1 MSVVM
6 ARIDNRLLHGIIVTQ
21 WAPVSGATRV
31 MVIDDKVAGDEVLK
45 STMRMA
51 RPAGMA
57 VSIIS
62 EQTALK
68 NFAAGKYDREKVF
81 VIAKE
86 PETILHL
93 VESGIELPSLIVGGS
108 LVKEGGV
115 QLTQRAYASAEN
127 VQSYKAL
134 IARGVKVTAQ
144 FVPADKPVSVADL
157 IRGGIMVNFTI
168 LQVVLLTL
176 LAFIKHVDYYG
187 IPMIFVNYAVFWGLI
202 TGVVMGDWQTGL
214 VIGGT
219 IQLMQLGVAG
229 FGGSSIPDYGTMAI
243 IATAYGVTLGADTGL
258 AIGLPVGMLGIQL
271 DVIVKILNGFVVEK
285 SQKFCDEGKFKQM
298 NAILWVCPVL
308 FGLCAALPVFVSVTL
323 GQPAVNWL
331 LEVMPQWFLSGL
343 TLAGKMLPAVGIAML
358 LRYMPT
364 GKYFQYLLA
373 GFFLSAF
380 LNVPIIG
387 AAIVGVALAIAFY
400 QRAERDT
407 ELAAHASADAFIGED
422 E

>member
-86 PETILHL
+86 PETG
-93 VESGIELPSLIVGGS
+93 VELPSLVVGGS
-108 LVKEGGV
+108 LVKEDGI

-157 IRGGIMVNFTI
+157 I
-168 LQVVLLTL
+168 
-176 LAFIKHVDYYG
+176 
-187 IPMIFVNYAVFWGLI
+187 
-202 TGVVMGDWQTGL
+202 
-214 VIGGT
+214 
-219 IQLMQLGVAG
+219 
-229 FGGSSIPDYGTMAI
+229 
-243 IATAYGVTLGADTGL
+243 
-258 AIGLPVGMLGIQL
+258 
-271 DVIVKILNGFVVEK
+271 
-285 SQKFCDEGKFKQM
+285 
-298 NAILWVCPVL
+298 
-308 FGLCAALPVFVSVTL
+308 
-323 GQPAVNWL
+323 
-331 LEVMPQWFLSGL
+331 
-343 TLAGKMLPAVGIAML
+343 
-358 LRYMPT
+358 
-364 GKYFQYLLA
+364 
-373 GFFLSAF
+373 
-380 LNVPIIG
+380 
-387 AAIVGVALAIAFY
+387 
-400 QRAERDT
+400 
-407 ELAAHASADAFIGED
+407 
-422 E
+422 

>member
-31 MVIDDKVAGDEVLK
+31 MVIDDKVA
-45 STMRMA
+45 
-51 RPAGMA
+51 
-57 VSIIS
+57 

-157 IRGGIMVNFTI
+157 I
-168 LQVVLLTL
+168 
-176 LAFIKHVDYYG
+176 
-187 IPMIFVNYAVFWGLI
+187 
-202 TGVVMGDWQTGL
+202 
-214 VIGGT
+214 
-219 IQLMQLGVAG
+219 
-229 FGGSSIPDYGTMAI
+229 
-243 IATAYGVTLGADTGL
+243 
-258 AIGLPVGMLGIQL
+258 
-271 DVIVKILNGFVVEK
+271 
-285 SQKFCDEGKFKQM
+285 
-298 NAILWVCPVL
+298 
-308 FGLCAALPVFVSVTL
+308 
-323 GQPAVNWL
+323 
-331 LEVMPQWFLSGL
+331 
-343 TLAGKMLPAVGIAML
+343 
-358 LRYMPT
+358 
-364 GKYFQYLLA
+364 
-373 GFFLSAF
+373 
-380 LNVPIIG
+380 
-387 AAIVGVALAIAFY
+387 
-400 QRAERDT
+400 
-407 ELAAHASADAFIGED
+407 
-422 E
+422 

>member
-115 QLTQRAYASAEN
+115 QLAYASAEN

-157 IRGGIMVNFTI
+157 I
-168 LQVVLLTL
+168 
-176 LAFIKHVDYYG
+176 
-187 IPMIFVNYAVFWGLI
+187 
-202 TGVVMGDWQTGL
+202 
-214 VIGGT
+214 
-219 IQLMQLGVAG
+219 
-229 FGGSSIPDYGTMAI
+229 
-243 IATAYGVTLGADTGL
+243 
-258 AIGLPVGMLGIQL
+258 
-271 DVIVKILNGFVVEK
+271 
-285 SQKFCDEGKFKQM
+285 
-298 NAILWVCPVL
+298 
-308 FGLCAALPVFVSVTL
+308 
-323 GQPAVNWL
+323 
-331 LEVMPQWFLSGL
+331 
-343 TLAGKMLPAVGIAML
+343 
-358 LRYMPT
+358 
-364 GKYFQYLLA
+364 
-373 GFFLSAF
+373 
-380 LNVPIIG
+380 
-387 AAIVGVALAIAFY
+387 
-400 QRAERDT
+400 
-407 ELAAHASADAFIGED
+407 
-422 E
+422 

>member
-62 EQTALK
+62 EETALK

-108 LVKEGGV
+108 LEGGV

-157 IRGGIMVNFTI
+157 I
-168 LQVVLLTL
+168 
-176 LAFIKHVDYYG
+176 
-187 IPMIFVNYAVFWGLI
+187 
-202 TGVVMGDWQTGL
+202 
-214 VIGGT
+214 
-219 IQLMQLGVAG
+219 
-229 FGGSSIPDYGTMAI
+229 
-243 IATAYGVTLGADTGL
+243 
-258 AIGLPVGMLGIQL
+258 
-271 DVIVKILNGFVVEK
+271 
-285 SQKFCDEGKFKQM
+285 
-298 NAILWVCPVL
+298 
-308 FGLCAALPVFVSVTL
+308 
-323 GQPAVNWL
+323 
-331 LEVMPQWFLSGL
+331 
-343 TLAGKMLPAVGIAML
+343 
-358 LRYMPT
+358 
-364 GKYFQYLLA
+364 
-373 GFFLSAF
+373 
-380 LNVPIIG
+380 
-387 AAIVGVALAIAFY
+387 
-400 QRAERDT
+400 
-407 ELAAHASADAFIGED
+407 
-422 E
+422 

>member
-31 MVIDDKVAGDEVLK
+31 MVIDDEVLK

-86 PETILHL
+86 PETMLRL
-93 VESGIELPSLIVGGS
+93 VESGVELPSLVVGGS
-108 LVKEGGV
+108 LVKEDGI

-157 IRGGIMVNFTI
+157 I
-168 LQVVLLTL
+168 
-176 LAFIKHVDYYG
+176 
-187 IPMIFVNYAVFWGLI
+187 
-202 TGVVMGDWQTGL
+202 
-214 VIGGT
+214 
-219 IQLMQLGVAG
+219 
-229 FGGSSIPDYGTMAI
+229 
-243 IATAYGVTLGADTGL
+243 
-258 AIGLPVGMLGIQL
+258 
-271 DVIVKILNGFVVEK
+271 
-285 SQKFCDEGKFKQM
+285 
-298 NAILWVCPVL
+298 
-308 FGLCAALPVFVSVTL
+308 
-323 GQPAVNWL
+323 
-331 LEVMPQWFLSGL
+331 
-343 TLAGKMLPAVGIAML
+343 
-358 LRYMPT
+358 
-364 GKYFQYLLA
+364 
-373 GFFLSAF
+373 
-380 LNVPIIG
+380 
-387 AAIVGVALAIAFY
+387 
-400 QRAERDT
+400 
-407 ELAAHASADAFIGED
+407 
-422 E
+422 

>member
-86 PETILHL
+86 PETMLR
-93 VESGIELPSLIVGGS
+93 
-108 LVKEGGV
+108 LVKEDGI

-134 IARGVKVTAQ
+134 IARGVKVKAQ

-157 IRGGIMVNFTI
+157 I
-168 LQVVLLTL
+168 
-176 LAFIKHVDYYG
+176 
-187 IPMIFVNYAVFWGLI
+187 
-202 TGVVMGDWQTGL
+202 
-214 VIGGT
+214 
-219 IQLMQLGVAG
+219 
-229 FGGSSIPDYGTMAI
+229 
-243 IATAYGVTLGADTGL
+243 
-258 AIGLPVGMLGIQL
+258 
-271 DVIVKILNGFVVEK
+271 
-285 SQKFCDEGKFKQM
+285 
-298 NAILWVCPVL
+298 
-308 FGLCAALPVFVSVTL
+308 
-323 GQPAVNWL
+323 
-331 LEVMPQWFLSGL
+331 
-343 TLAGKMLPAVGIAML
+343 
-358 LRYMPT
+358 
-364 GKYFQYLLA
+364 
-373 GFFLSAF
+373 
-380 LNVPIIG
+380 
-387 AAIVGVALAIAFY
+387 
-400 QRAERDT
+400 
-407 ELAAHASADAFIGED
+407 
-422 E
+422 

>member
-62 EQTALK
+62 EETALK

-93 VESGIELPSLIVGGS
+93 VESLIVGGS

-157 IRGGIMVNFTI
+157 I
-168 LQVVLLTL
+168 
-176 LAFIKHVDYYG
+176 
-187 IPMIFVNYAVFWGLI
+187 
-202 TGVVMGDWQTGL
+202 
-214 VIGGT
+214 
-219 IQLMQLGVAG
+219 
-229 FGGSSIPDYGTMAI
+229 
-243 IATAYGVTLGADTGL
+243 
-258 AIGLPVGMLGIQL
+258 
-271 DVIVKILNGFVVEK
+271 
-285 SQKFCDEGKFKQM
+285 
-298 NAILWVCPVL
+298 
-308 FGLCAALPVFVSVTL
+308 
-323 GQPAVNWL
+323 
-331 LEVMPQWFLSGL
+331 
-343 TLAGKMLPAVGIAML
+343 
-358 LRYMPT
+358 
-364 GKYFQYLLA
+364 
-373 GFFLSAF
+373 
-380 LNVPIIG
+380 
-387 AAIVGVALAIAFY
+387 
-400 QRAERDT
+400 
-407 ELAAHASADAFIGED
+407 
-422 E
+422 

>member
-93 VESGIELPSLIVGGS
+93 VESLIVGGS

-157 IRGGIMVNFTI
+157 I
-168 LQVVLLTL
+168 
-176 LAFIKHVDYYG
+176 
-187 IPMIFVNYAVFWGLI
+187 
-202 TGVVMGDWQTGL
+202 
-214 VIGGT
+214 
-219 IQLMQLGVAG
+219 
-229 FGGSSIPDYGTMAI
+229 
-243 IATAYGVTLGADTGL
+243 
-258 AIGLPVGMLGIQL
+258 
-271 DVIVKILNGFVVEK
+271 
-285 SQKFCDEGKFKQM
+285 
-298 NAILWVCPVL
+298 
-308 FGLCAALPVFVSVTL
+308 
-323 GQPAVNWL
+323 
-331 LEVMPQWFLSGL
+331 
-343 TLAGKMLPAVGIAML
+343 
-358 LRYMPT
+358 
-364 GKYFQYLLA
+364 
-373 GFFLSAF
+373 
-380 LNVPIIG
+380 
-387 AAIVGVALAIAFY
+387 
-400 QRAERDT
+400 
-407 ELAAHASADAFIGED
+407 
-422 E
+422 

>member
-68 NFAAGKYDREKVF
+68 NLRRGQVRPREGL

-86 PETILHL
+86 PETMLRL
-93 VESGIELPSLIVGGS
+93 VESGVELPSLVVGGS
-108 LVKEGGV
+108 LVKEDGI

-157 IRGGIMVNFTI
+157 I
-168 LQVVLLTL
+168 
-176 LAFIKHVDYYG
+176 
-187 IPMIFVNYAVFWGLI
+187 
-202 TGVVMGDWQTGL
+202 
-214 VIGGT
+214 
-219 IQLMQLGVAG
+219 
-229 FGGSSIPDYGTMAI
+229 
-243 IATAYGVTLGADTGL
+243 
-258 AIGLPVGMLGIQL
+258 
-271 DVIVKILNGFVVEK
+271 
-285 SQKFCDEGKFKQM
+285 
-298 NAILWVCPVL
+298 
-308 FGLCAALPVFVSVTL
+308 
-323 GQPAVNWL
+323 
-331 LEVMPQWFLSGL
+331 
-343 TLAGKMLPAVGIAML
+343 
-358 LRYMPT
+358 
-364 GKYFQYLLA
+364 
-373 GFFLSAF
+373 
-380 LNVPIIG
+380 
-387 AAIVGVALAIAFY
+387 
-400 QRAERDT
+400 
-407 ELAAHASADAFIGED
+407 
-422 E
+422 

>member
-86 PETILHL
+86 PETIL
-93 VESGIELPSLIVGGS
+93 GGS

-157 IRGGIMVNFTI
+157 I
-168 LQVVLLTL
+168 
-176 LAFIKHVDYYG
+176 
-187 IPMIFVNYAVFWGLI
+187 
-202 TGVVMGDWQTGL
+202 
-214 VIGGT
+214 
-219 IQLMQLGVAG
+219 
-229 FGGSSIPDYGTMAI
+229 
-243 IATAYGVTLGADTGL
+243 
-258 AIGLPVGMLGIQL
+258 
-271 DVIVKILNGFVVEK
+271 
-285 SQKFCDEGKFKQM
+285 
-298 NAILWVCPVL
+298 
-308 FGLCAALPVFVSVTL
+308 
-323 GQPAVNWL
+323 
-331 LEVMPQWFLSGL
+331 
-343 TLAGKMLPAVGIAML
+343 
-358 LRYMPT
+358 
-364 GKYFQYLLA
+364 
-373 GFFLSAF
+373 
-380 LNVPIIG
+380 
-387 AAIVGVALAIAFY
+387 
-400 QRAERDT
+400 
-407 ELAAHASADAFIGED
+407 
-422 E
+422 

>member
-68 NFAAGKYDREKVF
+68 NFAAGKYDREKV
-81 VIAKE
+81 
-86 PETILHL
+86 
-93 VESGIELPSLIVGGS
+93 ESGIELPSLIVGGS

-157 IRGGIMVNFTI
+157 I
-168 LQVVLLTL
+168 
-176 LAFIKHVDYYG
+176 
-187 IPMIFVNYAVFWGLI
+187 
-202 TGVVMGDWQTGL
+202 
-214 VIGGT
+214 
-219 IQLMQLGVAG
+219 
-229 FGGSSIPDYGTMAI
+229 
-243 IATAYGVTLGADTGL
+243 
-258 AIGLPVGMLGIQL
+258 
-271 DVIVKILNGFVVEK
+271 
-285 SQKFCDEGKFKQM
+285 
-298 NAILWVCPVL
+298 
-308 FGLCAALPVFVSVTL
+308 
-323 GQPAVNWL
+323 
-331 LEVMPQWFLSGL
+331 
-343 TLAGKMLPAVGIAML
+343 
-358 LRYMPT
+358 
-364 GKYFQYLLA
+364 
-373 GFFLSAF
+373 
-380 LNVPIIG
+380 
-387 AAIVGVALAIAFY
+387 
-400 QRAERDT
+400 
-407 ELAAHASADAFIGED
+407 
-422 E
+422 

>member
-62 EQTALK
+62 EETALK

-86 PETILHL
+86 PETMLHL

-115 QLTQRAYASAEN
+115 QLTQRAYAAEN

-157 IRGGIMVNFTI
+157 I
-168 LQVVLLTL
+168 
-176 LAFIKHVDYYG
+176 
-187 IPMIFVNYAVFWGLI
+187 
-202 TGVVMGDWQTGL
+202 
-214 VIGGT
+214 
-219 IQLMQLGVAG
+219 
-229 FGGSSIPDYGTMAI
+229 
-243 IATAYGVTLGADTGL
+243 
-258 AIGLPVGMLGIQL
+258 
-271 DVIVKILNGFVVEK
+271 
-285 SQKFCDEGKFKQM
+285 
-298 NAILWVCPVL
+298 
-308 FGLCAALPVFVSVTL
+308 
-323 GQPAVNWL
+323 
-331 LEVMPQWFLSGL
+331 
-343 TLAGKMLPAVGIAML
+343 
-358 LRYMPT
+358 
-364 GKYFQYLLA
+364 
-373 GFFLSAF
+373 
-380 LNVPIIG
+380 
-387 AAIVGVALAIAFY
+387 
-400 QRAERDT
+400 
-407 ELAAHASADAFIGED
+407 
-422 E
+422 

>member
-115 QLTQRAYASAEN
+115 QLTQRASAEN

-134 IARGVKVTAQ
+134 IAHGVKVTAQ

-157 IRGGIMVNFTI
+157 I
-168 LQVVLLTL
+168 
-176 LAFIKHVDYYG
+176 
-187 IPMIFVNYAVFWGLI
+187 
-202 TGVVMGDWQTGL
+202 
-214 VIGGT
+214 
-219 IQLMQLGVAG
+219 
-229 FGGSSIPDYGTMAI
+229 
-243 IATAYGVTLGADTGL
+243 
-258 AIGLPVGMLGIQL
+258 
-271 DVIVKILNGFVVEK
+271 
-285 SQKFCDEGKFKQM
+285 
-298 NAILWVCPVL
+298 
-308 FGLCAALPVFVSVTL
+308 
-323 GQPAVNWL
+323 
-331 LEVMPQWFLSGL
+331 
-343 TLAGKMLPAVGIAML
+343 
-358 LRYMPT
+358 
-364 GKYFQYLLA
+364 
-373 GFFLSAF
+373 
-380 LNVPIIG
+380 
-387 AAIVGVALAIAFY
+387 
-400 QRAERDT
+400 
-407 ELAAHASADAFIGED
+407 
-422 E
+422 

>member
-86 PETILHL
+86 PETML
-93 VESGIELPSLIVGGS
+93 VVGGS
-108 LVKEGGV
+108 LVKEDGI

-157 IRGGIMVNFTI
+157 I
-168 LQVVLLTL
+168 
-176 LAFIKHVDYYG
+176 
-187 IPMIFVNYAVFWGLI
+187 
-202 TGVVMGDWQTGL
+202 
-214 VIGGT
+214 
-219 IQLMQLGVAG
+219 
-229 FGGSSIPDYGTMAI
+229 
-243 IATAYGVTLGADTGL
+243 
-258 AIGLPVGMLGIQL
+258 
-271 DVIVKILNGFVVEK
+271 
-285 SQKFCDEGKFKQM
+285 
-298 NAILWVCPVL
+298 
-308 FGLCAALPVFVSVTL
+308 
-323 GQPAVNWL
+323 
-331 LEVMPQWFLSGL
+331 
-343 TLAGKMLPAVGIAML
+343 
-358 LRYMPT
+358 
-364 GKYFQYLLA
+364 
-373 GFFLSAF
+373 
-380 LNVPIIG
+380 
-387 AAIVGVALAIAFY
+387 
-400 QRAERDT
+400 
-407 ELAAHASADAFIGED
+407 
-422 E
+422 

>member
-86 PETILHL
+86 PETMLRL
-93 VESGIELPSLIVGGS
+93 VESGVELPSLVVGVPDGTEEIVKNS
-108 LVKEGGV
+108 LPTEDGI

-157 IRGGIMVNFTI
+157 I
-168 LQVVLLTL
+168 
-176 LAFIKHVDYYG
+176 
-187 IPMIFVNYAVFWGLI
+187 
-202 TGVVMGDWQTGL
+202 
-214 VIGGT
+214 
-219 IQLMQLGVAG
+219 
-229 FGGSSIPDYGTMAI
+229 
-243 IATAYGVTLGADTGL
+243 
-258 AIGLPVGMLGIQL
+258 
-271 DVIVKILNGFVVEK
+271 
-285 SQKFCDEGKFKQM
+285 
-298 NAILWVCPVL
+298 
-308 FGLCAALPVFVSVTL
+308 
-323 GQPAVNWL
+323 
-331 LEVMPQWFLSGL
+331 
-343 TLAGKMLPAVGIAML
+343 
-358 LRYMPT
+358 
-364 GKYFQYLLA
+364 
-373 GFFLSAF
+373 
-380 LNVPIIG
+380 
-387 AAIVGVALAIAFY
+387 
-400 QRAERDT
+400 
-407 ELAAHASADAFIGED
+407 
-422 E
+422 

>member
-86 PETILHL
+86 PETMLRL
-93 VESGIELPSLIVGGS
+93 VESGVELPSLVVGGS
-108 LVKEGGV
+108 LVKEDI

-157 IRGGIMVNFTI
+157 I
-168 LQVVLLTL
+168 
-176 LAFIKHVDYYG
+176 
-187 IPMIFVNYAVFWGLI
+187 
-202 TGVVMGDWQTGL
+202 
-214 VIGGT
+214 
-219 IQLMQLGVAG
+219 
-229 FGGSSIPDYGTMAI
+229 
-243 IATAYGVTLGADTGL
+243 
-258 AIGLPVGMLGIQL
+258 
-271 DVIVKILNGFVVEK
+271 
-285 SQKFCDEGKFKQM
+285 
-298 NAILWVCPVL
+298 
-308 FGLCAALPVFVSVTL
+308 
-323 GQPAVNWL
+323 
-331 LEVMPQWFLSGL
+331 
-343 TLAGKMLPAVGIAML
+343 
-358 LRYMPT
+358 
-364 GKYFQYLLA
+364 
-373 GFFLSAF
+373 
-380 LNVPIIG
+380 
-387 AAIVGVALAIAFY
+387 
-400 QRAERDT
+400 
-407 ELAAHASADAFIGED
+407 
-422 E
+422 

>member
-31 MVIDDKVAGDEVLK
+31 MVIGDEVLK

-157 IRGGIMVNFTI
+157 I
-168 LQVVLLTL
+168 
-176 LAFIKHVDYYG
+176 
-187 IPMIFVNYAVFWGLI
+187 
-202 TGVVMGDWQTGL
+202 
-214 VIGGT
+214 
-219 IQLMQLGVAG
+219 
-229 FGGSSIPDYGTMAI
+229 
-243 IATAYGVTLGADTGL
+243 
-258 AIGLPVGMLGIQL
+258 
-271 DVIVKILNGFVVEK
+271 
-285 SQKFCDEGKFKQM
+285 
-298 NAILWVCPVL
+298 
-308 FGLCAALPVFVSVTL
+308 
-323 GQPAVNWL
+323 
-331 LEVMPQWFLSGL
+331 
-343 TLAGKMLPAVGIAML
+343 
-358 LRYMPT
+358 
-364 GKYFQYLLA
+364 
-373 GFFLSAF
+373 
-380 LNVPIIG
+380 
-387 AAIVGVALAIAFY
+387 
-400 QRAERDT
+400 
-407 ELAAHASADAFIGED
+407 
-422 E
+422 